1 MELILAL
8 GFNSVRVHQKVEDP
22 RFCFWADKLGLTVW
36 SETAAAY
43 VFDSSAVARLTRE
56 WVDLVRTY
64 ESHPSVICWVPFN
77 ESWGIDGVS
86 TDPAQA
92 AFSRG
97 LADLT
102 RALDPTRP
110 VISNDGWEHT
120 SSDLL
125 TIHDYTWSRDVLVA
139 RYADGIEALLR
150 TATAGPRVLVVGDAQ
165 ATDVPVMLTEV
176 GGVRFVPES
185 GADTWGNSTATS
197 TDDYAE
203 RIAAI
208 LEPLR
213 ASPRVAGF
221 CWTQLTDRLQEANVL
236 CTADRVPKL
245 PVERL
250 RRLVT
255 GE

>member
-1 MELILAL
+1 MFEGTI
-8 GFNSVRVHQKVEDP
+8 G
-22 RFCFWADKLGLTVW
+22 
-36 SETAAAY
+36 TAPPFTWTHEKGEARTSGRA
-43 VFDSSAVARLTRE
+43 SSKQHLF
-56 WVDLVRTY
+56 LLPVRTG
-64 ESHPSVICWVPFN
+64 SSPPPPSPRYHLYAAVQLPPI
-77 ESWGIDGVS
+77 GRGVGRHRH
-86 TDPAQA
+86 Q
-92 AFSRG
+92 
-97 LADLT
+97 
-102 RALDPTRP
+102 RP

-185 GADTWGNSTATS
+185 GADTWGYSTATS

-221 CWTQLTDRLQEANVL
+221 CWTQLTDTLQEANGL